1 MIIKNR
7 IIRYLCTVVVLTS
20 LTCTPGFAQIV
31 IQSSDMP
38 HIGDTLRVSMTSI
51 VPTGYN
57 QTGMDTI
64 WDFSALQPQ
73 SQRVD
78 SFVNVNTTPTA
89 YYIYFGLLNG
99 ANLASPISAI
109 PGLPLT
115 DGFEFYKNETSSYG
129 DMGLAYRTDEIP
141 IIPAKYDNPDIFY
154 HFPLEPGV
162 TWSSTA
168 SFSVSLPGIGFIS
181 RQKIRNSE
189 VDGWGTLI
197 TPYGEFSVLRIKS
210 MVNEHDSLYIDSLGM
225 GFPLN
230 RNITEYKWM
239 GNGKGLPLL
248 QITEEGLFATATY
261 RDIYRMPT
269 QPLSVT
275 LGPDTLVMHGTT
287 ITLTAEVTGG
297 VEPYQYLWSTLE
309 TGKSITVTVLDTQT
323 YLVFI
328 LDAQQN
334 FGFAQKT
341 ITVDYPAALTETE
354 AIGLEAYP
362 NPTDGVITIT
372 FFSMEGP
379 VEIKVMNALG
389 KLVKLEKKFQPGP
402 GHTIDLSGLPSGM
415 YYIQATANQKTM
427 TKKIIIKS

>member
-248 QITEEGLFATATY
+248 QITEEGMFATAIY
-261 RDIYRMPT
+261 RDIYRMPV
-269 QPLSVT
+269 QPLAVT
-275 LGPDTLVMHGTT
+275 LGPDTVVMHGTT
-287 ITLTAEVTGG
+287 ITLTADVTGG
-297 VEPYQYLWSTLE
+297 LEPYQYLWSTME
-309 TGKSITVTVLDTQT
+309 TGKTITITVMDTQT
-323 YLVFI
+323 YTVFV

-341 ITVDYPAALTETE
+341 ITVDYPAHQSE
-354 AIGLEAYP
+354 LEKTGAEPYP
-362 NPTDGVITIT
+362 NPTNGMITLPALPT
-372 FFSMEGP
+372 DGP
-379 VEIKVMNALG
+379 VEIKILNTLG
-389 KLVKLEKKFQPGP
+389 KVVKFDKNFQSGP
-402 GHTIDLSGLPSGM
+402 FHTFDLSDLPSGL
-415 YYIQATANQKTM
+415 YYMQATGNGKTI
-427 TKKIIIKS
+427 TKKIVIRP

>member
-1 MIIKNR
+1 MKNL
-7 IIRYLCTVVVLTS
+7 IFKYLYIFMGIAALTGA
-20 LTCTPGFAQIV
+20 PGFAQIV
-31 IQSSDMP
+31 VQSSDMP
-38 HIGDTLRVSMTSI
+38 HVGDTLRGSMTSI
-51 VPTGYN
+51 VPAGYD
-57 QTGMDTI
+57 QTGMDTT
-64 WDFSALQPQ
+64 WDFSALQAQ
-73 SQRVD
+73 SQKVD

-99 ANLASPISAI
+99 ANLASPVPAI

-115 DGFEFYKNETSSYG
+115 DGFEFYKNQASSYG

-154 HFPLEPGV
+154 QFPLEPGM

-168 SFSVSLPGIGFIS
+168 TFSISLPGIGFLS

-189 VDGWGTLI
+189 ADGWGTLI
-197 TPYGEFSVLRIKS
+197 TPYGTFPVLRVKS
-210 MVNEHDSLYIDSLGM
+210 IVNEHDSIYIDSLGM
-225 GFPLN
+225 GFPIN
-230 RNITEYKWM
+230 RNITEYKWL

-334 FGFAQKT
+334 FGFAQKI
-341 ITVDYPAALTETE
+341 ITVDYPAALTEPE
-354 AIGLEAYP
+354 ANGMEAYP